1 MSLFAK
7 LFIVVSLYHFKC
19 AGLSLMDPLKKIW
32 SNLKAAVNREAEKLV
47 LGRFSVIYWRNL
59 LNKDAHLPNVSLK
72 VDR

>member
-1 MSLFAK
+1 
-7 LFIVVSLYHFKC
+7 
-19 AGLSLMDPLKKIW
+19 MDPLKKIW